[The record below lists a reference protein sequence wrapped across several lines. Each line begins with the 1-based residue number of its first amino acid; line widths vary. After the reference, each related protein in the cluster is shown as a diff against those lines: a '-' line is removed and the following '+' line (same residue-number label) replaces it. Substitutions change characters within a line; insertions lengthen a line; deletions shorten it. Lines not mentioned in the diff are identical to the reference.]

1 MRLHLP
7 PAAVIRF
14 SDLRSRYRDDTLSGG
29 PGATP
34 ALTRAL
40 ERIGWRA
47 VREPTPEELASYL
60 VLLLDDCVH
69 GHADVSALS
78 LAMARA
84 LRDTGPLLDGGLP
97 PVEAY
102 LPAADELLQWYV
114 RDDGVPL
121 PRHEPSMLPLNDV

>member
-1 MRLHLP
+1 MHPPP
-7 PAAVIRF
+7 PAVVLRF
-14 SDLRSRYRDDTLSGG
+14 TDLRARYRDDTRPGG

-60 VLLLDDCVH
+60 VLLLDDCVQGH
-69 GHADVSALS
+69 GDLSALS
-78 LAMARA
+78 HAVARA

-97 PVEAY
+97 PAEAY
-102 LPAADELLQWYV
+102 LPAADELLHWYV
-114 RDDGVPL
+114 RDDGVPMM
-121 PRHEPSMLPLNDV
+121 RHEPPILPLSDA

>member
-1 MRLHLP
+1 M
-7 PAAVIRF
+7 IRVA
-14 SDLRSRYRDDTLSGG
+14 DLRARYRDDTRAGG

-47 VREPTPEELASYL
+47 VREPTPEELAGYL

-69 GHADVSALS
+69 GHGDTAALGD
-78 LAMARA
+78 AIARV
-84 LRDTGPLLDGGLP
+84 LREVGPLLDGGLP

-102 LPAADELLQWYV
+102 LPAAEALLQWYV
-114 RDDGVPL
+114 RDDATAAAES
-121 PRHEPSMLPLNDV
+121 PRPAWLDDA